1 MILLILLLKIQYEAL
16 CQAIS
21 VIGLVVKFSVATSAA
36 SGSPGF
42 DSLITQAF
50 FFCFHLHFVWY
61 PIFQGFRDQK
71 YRGRDI
77 RWT

>member
-42 DSLITQAF
+42 DSLITQGYYSFVFLTF
-50 FFCFHLHFVWY
+50 FWRFTRLAGPLGELSTGV
-61 PIFQGFRDQK
+61 RES
-71 YRGRDI
+71 
-77 RWT
+77 